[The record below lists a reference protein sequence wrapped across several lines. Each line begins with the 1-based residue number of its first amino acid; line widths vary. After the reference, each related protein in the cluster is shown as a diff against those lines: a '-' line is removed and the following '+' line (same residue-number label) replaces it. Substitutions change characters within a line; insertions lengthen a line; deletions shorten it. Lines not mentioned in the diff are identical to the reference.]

1 MVTAMFAETFDNS
14 RYSTRLTPESRSFTL
29 NAIRENLQFSKSVP
43 EIKAVSTTKEWNG
56 VMYWETQLGGP
67 KYEQSIS

>member
-1 MVTAMFAETFDNS
+1 LPKHLTTHDIQRGSHPKAEV
-14 RYSTRLTPESRSFTL
+14 FTL

-43 EIKAVSTTKEWNG
+43 EIKAVSTTNERNG
-56 VMYWETQLGGP
+56 VMYWETQLRGP